1 MTKISPLLKIMA
13 VLASVFLISTA
24 HAGPFDGTH
33 DEDTAKRVG
42 TSGTTFTNTLY
53 SEYLALSKDRDNFF
67 GTDRRDAELFNHKAL
82 FAARHAAVQNDSIFD
97 RDLSESERH
106 PFYIAQERLYMVF
119 DKGGRELAPV
129 ETGTAQVAYDCWIE
143 AVEAGRDRDAENCR
157 ARFEEAIAAAEA
169 KAGYEIAVIRVEA
182 PVVPEP
188 TPAPAPV
195 PVPPQE
201 YYLIPF
207 EFDST
212 VMTADGEANLAQ
224 AIRDVGEIEELK
236 ISLRAHA
243 DRSGPENYNV
253 KLSQRRAE
261 VVLNRLAGSGISE
274 SRLRVVEAVGE
285 SRSLIPTADGVRNQ
299 GNRVVEIDLR
309 Q

>member
-1 MTKISPLLKIMA
+1 MTKFSLLFVALIALFVAPLA
-13 VLASVFLISTA
+13 V
-24 HAGPFDGTH
+24 AGPFDGTH
-33 DEDTAKRVG
+33 DEDTAKRL
-42 TSGTTFTNTLY
+42 SAAGTTFEQTLY
-53 SEYLALSKDRDNFF
+53 AGYMDLSKDRDNFF
-67 GTDRRDAELFNHKAL
+67 GTDRGDAELFNHKAL
-82 FAARHAAVQNDSIFD
+82 LAAKRSAIQNDSVYD
-97 RDLSESERH
+97 RDLTSEQRT
-106 PFYIAQERLYMVF
+106 PFFIAQERLYMVF

-143 AVEAGRDRDAENCR
+143 AEEAGRDEDTNECR
-157 ARFEEAIAAAEA
+157 QRFEDAIAAAEA
-169 KAGYEIAVIRVEA
+169 KAGYEIAVVQVEA
-182 PVVPEP
+182 PRVRAPEP
-188 TPAPAPV
+188 VAAA

-201 YYLIPF
+201 YYIIPF

-212 VMTADGEANLAQ
+212 VMTAEGEEQLAK
-224 AIRDVGEIEELK
+224 AIRDVGEIEELM

-243 DRSGPENYNV
+243 DRSGPEDYNV

-261 VVLNRLAGSGISE
+261 AVLNRLAGAGISE